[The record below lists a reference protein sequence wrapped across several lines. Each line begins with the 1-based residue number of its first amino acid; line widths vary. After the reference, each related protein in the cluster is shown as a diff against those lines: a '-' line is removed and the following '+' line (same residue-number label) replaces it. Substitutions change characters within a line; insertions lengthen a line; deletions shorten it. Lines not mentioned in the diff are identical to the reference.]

1 MKNVYII
8 PNNMVIPKEIKNE
21 FNITKDL
28 CKVYSTKSN
37 KINNL
42 NMYIMTDVEDE
53 DILRFIHRAE
63 EDDIIAVVS
72 HSDYN
77 DSKIIHLWKMK

>member
-1 MKNVYII
+1 
-8 PNNMVIPKEIKNE
+8 
-21 FNITKDL
+21 
-28 CKVYSTKSN
+28 
-37 KINNL
+37 
-42 NMYIMTDVEDE
+42 MTDVEDE

>member
-37 KINNL
+37 KMSNN
-42 NMYIMTDVEDE
+42 D
-53 DILRFIHRAE
+53 RCRR
-63 EDDIIAVVS
+63 
-72 HSDYN
+72 
-77 DSKIIHLWKMK
+77 

>member
-8 PNNMVIPKEIKNE
+8 PNNMVIPKNIKEE

-37 KINNL
+37 SMNSV
-42 NMYIMTDVEDE
+42 NMYIMSNVEDK
-53 DILRFIHRAE
+53 DILNFIQKAE
-63 EDDIIAVVS
+63 KENIIAVVS
-72 HSDYN
+72 HSDFN